1 MIVNGPAPQLNRPQS
16 WIDFGSTLRAVRV
29 SKGIAL
35 RKFSGIIG
43 YSPTVVSMVEQGM
56 LEHDSVVL
64 GMCAHLGVPFS
75 RYEAI
80 KNDHAAPNELRP

>member
-1 MIVNGPAPQLNRPQS
+1 MIVNGPAPKLDRPQS
-16 WIDFGSTLRAVRV
+16 WIDFGSMLRAVRI

-35 RKFSGIIG
+35 RRFADSIG

-56 LEHDSVVL
+56 LEHDSVAL
-64 GMCAHLGVPFS
+64 AMCVHLDVSFS

-80 KNDHAAPNELRP
+80 RYDHAPPNELRP